1 MENMRKSEHMRQREC
16 EMKRHY
22 YHTHEKYRK
31 NKNKNDN
38 ERNKQR
44 YKDDPVYRKKS
55 LEYLREYRMSKKI
68 NGSGNILSFLE
79 VK

>member
-1 MENMRKSEHMRQREC
+1 MYKSEHMRQKEL
-16 EMKRHY
+16 EIKRHSY
-22 YHTHEKYRK
+22 DTHEKYRK

-38 ERNKQR
+38 ERNKQW

-55 LEYLREYRMSKKI
+55 LEYLREYRMSKKLKR
-68 NGSGNILSFLE
+68 SGNILSFLE

>member
-1 MENMRKSEHMRQREC
+1 MENMHKSEHMRQREC

-44 YKDDPVYRKKS
+44 YKDDPVYRNKS
-55 LEYLREYRMSKKI
+55 LAYLREYRMSKK
-68 NGSGNILSFLE
+68 NNRSGNILSFLE